1 MTTVCITF
9 NSRYNWNAVIW
20 MEDSLTIFPRQNH
33 NSAHSTW
40 TKVSEAIALFLKWQI
55 SEEHSP
61 YYWQDR
67 LSNFLVTILFVN
79 WQMRAYQKSGFWDPQ
94 HLRVGP
100 RNPGPANLKCLGG
113 IQDLGP
119 PKWDMGSETPKYS
132 SETGDF
138 QFSIVLIV
146 YSTPNTLHFT
156 CYKTLR

>member
-20 MEDSLTIFPRQNH
+20 MEDSLTIFPRQKH

-67 LSNFLVTILFVN
+67 LSNFLVIILFVN
-79 WQMRAYQKSGFWDPQ
+79 WQIRAYQKSGTWDPQ

-100 RNPGPANLKCLGG
+100 PQPRTCKSKMSRWDPEPGAPKVGHGIWDPKIFKWNWGLPIFYSFNCLFY
-113 IQDLGP
+113 
-119 PKWDMGSETPKYS
+119 T
-132 SETGDF
+132 
-138 QFSIVLIV
+138 
-146 YSTPNTLHFT
+146 
-156 CYKTLR
+156 